1 MAEKEEERK
10 SCPHPVKCC
19 GNKLFLLEID
29 DATGFQCVSSFED
42 LLTNKVVL
50 HYYMSLKNIHHHL
63 VFGQQNKDSI
73 HLITIACNLYCYCN
87 HRNDH
92 NEENIH
98 SNGRRKNSINEKCIF
113 CLLL

>member
-42 LLTNKVVL
+42 LLHQT
-50 HYYMSLKNIHHHL
+50 
-63 VFGQQNKDSI
+63 FQ
-73 HLITIACNLYCYCN
+73 T
-87 HRNDH
+87 
-92 NEENIH
+92 
-98 SNGRRKNSINEKCIF
+98 
-113 CLLL
+113 